1 MSVVYVD
8 SSALVRLA
16 TDEPGVEAVSALIT
30 DDAEIVTS
38 AVALVEVR
46 RALARVA
53 PGYDPDDVLDQCI
66 VIGLDP
72 DVIAHAGLLEPASLR
87 SLDAIHIA
95 SALSIAADLDAFVTC
110 DRRQASAAM
119 AAGPPVRALD

>member
-16 TDEPGVEAVSALIT
+16 AGEPGADAVSALT
-30 DDAEIVTS
+30 GDDAELVTS

-53 PGYDPDDVLDQCI
+53 PGYDPDDVLDQSI
-66 VIGLDP
+66 VIALDS
-72 DVIAHAGLLEPASLR
+72 DVIARAGVLEPASLR
-87 SLDAIHIA
+87 SLDAIHVA

-110 DRRQASAAM
+110 DRRQASAAR
-119 AAGPPVRALD
+119 AAGLRVEILA

>member
-1 MSVVYVD
+1 MSVHYVD

-16 TDEPGVEAVSALIT
+16 TDEPGAEAVSTLIG

-53 PGYDPDDVLDQCI
+53 PGYDPDDVLDRCI
-66 VIGLDP
+66 VIAP
-72 DVIAHAGLLEPASLR
+72 DATLIARAGLLAPASLR
-87 SLDAIHIA
+87 SLDAIHLA
-95 SALSIAADLDAFVTC
+95 SALAIAEDLNVFVTC
-110 DRRQASAAM
+110 DQSQASAAV
-119 AAGPPVRALD
+119 AAGLPVSVP